1 LNNDAMKEIEHL
13 VSEMF
18 DDGLDGDDRQRL
30 EELLTDDP
38 CAQAHYWQLVDTHI
52 ALSVAVSSKSLDEPA
67 ARNSLAADVLAKRRG
82 LPHLSRK
89 PWLPA
94 AAAAVLLV
102 GLIWALNPKRDR
114 DGGDADSL
122 PVAPGLRLLASEQ
135 IPTITQISWEG
146 PSFAA
151 NFTKWQPAAMSSAG
165 AVTLRVQQGETA
177 DGYLFCLMPEESVK
191 LVATFDATGEN
202 SLSVVEIGGSERVG
216 VKKVSFHNA
225 GAGPKPLHANPHV
238 RNRRYGILGH
248 WSETNSTAEPRYFLL
263 TGVHKLARPVPHETW
278 RLSKIAVLV
287 ESDLV
292 VHLGW
297 DDTGPA
303 PAEGQSYHGDND
315 YDDLAASLLFDRQGG
330 KQDSAVRAGIQAT
343 TNQKHSPP
351 VATSVPEG
359 GYAFAIGPHSAA
371 VLKAVSE
378 ATDLN
383 GIVAIDEETNK
394 VLWSS
399 SRQAKESTNLG
410 AASLFNPS
418 DSIKRVRLVGI
429 HKPRDSA
436 GPGIPWRVSAAETLY
451 EQPGYFIIGFD
462 DSRGDKD
469 FNDVRVNVLVAEVPG
484 RSGS

>member
-1 LNNDAMKEIEHL
+1 LNNDTMKEIEHL
-13 VSEMF
+13 VSEMH
-18 DDGLDGDDRQRL
+18 DDGLEGDDLQRL

-52 ALSVAVSSKSLDEPA
+52 ALSVAVSSNSLEEPA
-67 ARNSLAADVLAKRRG
+67 AHDSLATDLLANRRG
-82 LPHLSRK
+82 PPHLSRK
-89 PWLPA
+89 PWLA
-94 AAAAVLLV
+94 VAAAAVLLV
-102 GLIWALNPKRDR
+102 GVFWALNPKGESDL
-114 DGGDADSL
+114 GDADSL
-122 PVAPGLRLLASEQ
+122 PIAAGSRLLASEQ
-135 IPTITQISWEG
+135 IPTITQVSWEG

-151 NFTKWQPAAMSSAG
+151 NFTKWQPAAMSSTG

-202 SLSVVEIGGSERVG
+202 SLSVVEIGGRERVG
-216 VKKVSFHNA
+216 LKKVSFHNA

-248 WSETNSTAEPRYFLL
+248 WSETNATAEPRYFLL
-263 TGVHKLARPVPHETW
+263 TGVHKLARPIPNETW

-297 DDTGPA
+297 DDSGPA
-303 PAEGQSYHGDND
+303 PAEGQAYHEDND
-315 YDDLAASLLFDRQGG
+315 YDDLTASLIFDRQAS
-330 KQDSAVRAGIQAT
+330 KQESAGRADIQVM
-343 TNQKHSPP
+343 TNQELSPP
-351 VATSVPEG
+351 VAPSVPEG
-359 GYAFAIGPHSAA
+359 GYAFAIDPHSAA

-383 GIVAIDEETNK
+383 GIVAIDEETNE

-410 AASLFNPS
+410 AACLFNPS
-418 DSIKRVRLVGI
+418 DSVKRVRLVGI

-436 GPGIPWRVSAAETLY
+436 GPGIPWRASAAETLY

-469 FNDVRVNVLVAEVPG
+469 FNDVRINVLVAEVPG